1 MKPPCRHR
9 MLMFWGSHSQ
19 ENGIACRNCGT
30 TWVRRR
36 RYRRTP
42 RGRAVTVSRL
52 VLSPRRNPYSRRTA
66 P

>member
-1 MKPPCRHR
+1 

-19 ENGIACRNCGT
+19 ENGIACRRCGV
-30 TWVRRR
+30 TWVHRR

-52 VLSPRRNPYSRRTA
+52 VLSKRREAERVGERQLLLK
-66 P
+66 